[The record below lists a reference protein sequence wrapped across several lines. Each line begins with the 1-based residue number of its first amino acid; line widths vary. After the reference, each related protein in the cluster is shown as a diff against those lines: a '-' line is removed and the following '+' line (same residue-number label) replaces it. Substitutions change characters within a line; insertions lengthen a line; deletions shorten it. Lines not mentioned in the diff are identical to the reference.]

1 MLFLVNKPEKGNKS
15 MATFNLFTSL
25 AREAQIDRAFQR
37 CNSHLRHASDLE
49 ERTITKNSFH
59 LYNCEKLE

>member
-15 MATFNLFTSL
+15 MATFKLFTSL

-49 ERTITKNSFH
+49 ERTITK
-59 LYNCEKLE
+59 K